1 MAPIRVTAFLLR
13 YRAWSVRKN
22 DSLVVLVDDTRRVV
36 IVFTDVRE
44 KEVNNATGQV
54 REAEDRLLRSFRRIS
69 EYDEQKVRR
78 VLGQWR
84 RYTAPVPI
92 VRKVLY
98 AVDEGVEV
106 SDDKHVAGALL

>member
-1 MAPIRVTAFLLR
+1 M
-13 YRAWSVRKN
+13 
-22 DSLVVLVDDTRRVV
+22 VLVDDTRRVV

-54 REAEDRLLRSFRRIS
+54 RETEDRLLRSFRHIS
-69 EYDEQKVRR
+69 EYDEQKIRR

-106 SDDKHVAGALL
+106 PDDKHVAGALLQAGLA